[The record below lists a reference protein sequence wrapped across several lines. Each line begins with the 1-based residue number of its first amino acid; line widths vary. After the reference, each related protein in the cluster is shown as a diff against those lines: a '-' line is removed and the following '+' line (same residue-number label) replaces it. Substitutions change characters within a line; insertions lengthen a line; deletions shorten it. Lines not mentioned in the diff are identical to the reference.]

1 MLKKFLNTFII
12 SISLIEAVLG
22 TENIINKDLNDK
34 PELHPGHLKPLGA
47 FMPQT
52 EIEAFNEYPSPQG
65 ILQIFQVI
73 FMQKCIEDPVKQL
86 KLEFFA
92 KIADGF

>member
-1 MLKKFLNTFII
+1 M
-12 SISLIEAVLG
+12 EAVFG

-52 EIEAFNEYPSPQG
+52 EIEVFEEYPSPQG
-65 ILQIFQVI
+65 ILQTF
-73 FMQKCIEDPVKQL
+73 
-86 KLEFFA
+86 
-92 KIADGF
+92 

>member
-1 MLKKFLNTFII
+1 M
-12 SISLIEAVLG
+12 EAVFG

-52 EIEAFNEYPSPQG
+52 EIEVFEEYPSPQG
-65 ILQIFQVI
+65 ILQTFKVI
-73 FMQKCIEDPVKQL
+73 FM
-86 KLEFFA
+86 
-92 KIADGF
+92 